1 MLGLRLIYN
10 HLQTCLVIVIF
21 VSIFSCTDETKRERG
36 ICLSFDDRTIEDWYR
51 MRDLLKEY
59 NASVT
64 FFITQFDSLNS
75 LEVDMLRELENDG
88 HEIGSHGALH
98 VISENY
104 ISTYSYNQYLKNEI
118 EANSASMRSQGFVP
132 KSFAYPYGAK
142 YWFTDILLLDKFEV
156 LRGVA
161 NLNDEH
167 DITSI
172 DEIFYDFD
180 DDRTL
185 NAISIDQ
192 NSRLTKGM
200 IQKAMKRAS
209 DNKEVLLLYG
219 HCPINNNDKSA
230 YNFDIEFLKFILS
243 EARSNNLKHFKMS
256 EL

>member
-1 MLGLRLIYN
+1 MLGPRLIYN
-10 HLQTCLVIVIF
+10 HLRTCLVIV
-21 VSIFSCTDETKRERG
+21 VSLAIFSCTDGPPREPG
-36 ICLSFDDRTIEDWYR
+36 ICVSFDDRTIEDWYR
-51 MRDLLKEY
+51 MRDLFKEY

-64 FFITQFDSLNS
+64 FFVTQFDSLS
-75 LEVDMLRELENDG
+75 SSEVDMLRELEKEG

-104 ISTYSYNQYLKNEI
+104 IKAYSYNQYLKNEI
-118 EANSASMRSQGFVP
+118 EASIASMRSQGFEP
-132 KSFAYPYGAK
+132 KAFAYPYGAK

-161 NLNDEH
+161 SIDDEH

-185 NAISIDQ
+185 NAISMDQ
-192 NSRLTKGM
+192 NSRLTKDM

-219 HCPINNNDKSA
+219 HCPINNNDRSA

-243 EARSNNLKHFKMS
+243 EAKSNNLKHFKMS